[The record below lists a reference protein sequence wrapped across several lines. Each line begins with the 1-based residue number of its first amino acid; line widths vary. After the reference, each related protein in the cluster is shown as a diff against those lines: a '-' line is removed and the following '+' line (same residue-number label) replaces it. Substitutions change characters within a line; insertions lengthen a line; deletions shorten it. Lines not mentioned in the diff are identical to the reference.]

1 MSLELSI
8 VFPAFNEESRLPPT
22 LDRVLL
28 YLSTYHQGT
37 YEIIV
42 VNDGSRDRTSQV
54 VGEYQKEYPQ
64 IRLLGFSKN
73 RGYGAA
79 VREGVMSAKGEYIL
93 AMDADGSVHEEA
105 IGRFLKFLQANP
117 NIGFVIGSR
126 TVEGSKILARQPF
139 LRVFLGNGFL
149 VLTKLLFGW
158 SIEDRINGF
167 KMFRRNAA
175 EDIFPYQ
182 DEDNVLAAVEV
193 VYVGEQRG
201 WKHDLLPVLWTD
213 YRGSKI
219 RPLRDSWYSF
229 WGLMKI
235 AWRGRTGMYV
245 PTPGTL
251 SRHNVKSGLLGG
263 E

>member
-1 MSLELSI
+1 MTLELSI

-22 LDRVLL
+22 LDRVLG
-28 YLSTYHQGT
+28 YLSTHYRGT

-42 VNDGSRDRTSQV
+42 VNDGSRDRTPQV
-54 VGEYQKEYPQ
+54 VEEYQKQCPQ

-79 VREGVMSAKGEYIL
+79 VREGVMAAKGEYIL
-93 AMDADGSVHEEA
+93 AMDADGSVNEEA
-105 IGRFLKFLQANP
+105 IVRFLKFLQANP
-117 NIGFVIGSR
+117 NIGFVVGSR

-158 SIEDRINGF
+158 SMEDRINGF

-182 DEDNVLAAVEV
+182 DENCVLAAVEV
-193 VYVGEQRG
+193 VYVGERRG
-201 WKHDLLPVLWTD
+201 WKHELLPVLWTD

-229 WGLMKI
+229 CGLMKML
-235 AWRGRTGMYV
+235 WRGRTGIYV
-245 PTPGTL
+245 PAPETL
-251 SRHNVKSGLLGG
+251 ARQVSKA
-263 E
+263 EP